1 MIHSFSHRGL
11 EQFFTKGSY
20 RAIPAQFAPRLER
33 MLDRLDAAVQ
43 PDDMDLP
50 GYRFHELKG
59 KRKGTFAV
67 LISGNWRLIFQFDG
81 ENAIKVDLEDYH

>member
-11 EQFFTKGSY
+11 EQFFTKSSY
-20 RAIPAQFAPRLER
+20 RAIPAQFALRLER
-33 MLDRLDAAVQ
+33 MLDRLDAAIK

-59 KRKGTFAV
+59 KRKGTFTV
-67 LISGNWRLIFQFDG
+67 LISGNWRLTFQFDG